1 MKAHIVSPAIT
12 DYGRAIIAAH
22 RKVEYLPEMVNYEVG
37 DTAKAYR
44 RCISYA
50 LVTAASE
57 WSPQYPNADHAAN
70 VKALAE
76 LAGLLCWSRER
87 SLTHDERRY
96 LELMNGFPFVY
107 HN

>member
-1 MKAHIVSPAIT
+1 MLSHTSPAVT
-12 DYGRAIIAAH
+12 EYGRAIILAH
-22 RKVEYLPEMVNYEVG
+22 EKVAHLPEMVNYEVG

-50 LVTAASE
+50 LVTASSE
-57 WSPQYPNADHAAN
+57 WSPQYPNSDHADN
-70 VKALAE
+70 IKALAD

-87 SLTHDERRY
+87 SLSHDERRH
-96 LELMNGFPFVY
+96 LEQMDGFPFVY